1 MPVYN
6 NILETIGGTPLV
18 RLKKLTA
25 GLSAEVLVKV
35 ESFNPGGSV
44 KDRIAYAMIKEAMER
59 GAINQNSILVE
70 PTSGN
75 TGVGLAMTCASMG
88 LRLILTMPETM
99 SQERRSLLK
108 AYGAELVLT
117 PGSEGMR
124 GAIAKAEEL
133 VASKD
138 NAFLLQQFTNP
149 ANPKAHLENT
159 GIEIW
164 QDTEGKVDIFV
175 AGVGTGGTIT
185 GTARYLK
192 ERKSNLQAVAVEPS
206 ESPVLSGG
214 QPGPH
219 PIQGIGAGFIPEI
232 LDLSLVDEV
241 FQVPGAKAL
250 ETARRLTR
258 EEGILVG
265 ISSGAALYAALE
277 IARRPENSGKT
288 VVALLPD
295 TGERYLSTALFK
307 DEPAKE
313 SMQSNQ

>member
-1 MPVYN
+1 MPIYN
-6 NILETIGGTPLV
+6 NILETIGRTPLV
-18 RLKKLTA
+18 RLTKLTA

-44 KDRIAYAMIKEAMER
+44 KDRIAYSMIKDAMER
-59 GAINQNSILVE
+59 GVINQNSILVE

-88 LRLILTMPETM
+88 LKLILTMPETM

-133 VASKD
+133 VANND
-138 NAFLLQQFTNP
+138 NAIMLQQFTNP
-149 ANPKAHLENT
+149 ANPKAHLQNT

-192 ERKSNLQAVAVEPS
+192 GRKPTIQAVVVEPS

-241 FQVPGAKAL
+241 FQVPGAKAM

-265 ISSGAALYAALE
+265 ISSGAALFAALE
-277 IARRPENSGKT
+277 IARRPENAGKI

-307 DEPAKE
+307 DEPPQE
-313 SMQSNQ
+313 SFQSNQ